1 MIFERGD
8 FKSSRIQ
15 KSFINDSLNESRR
28 FNAKT
33 ASSLKPTIFL
43 SHKHN
48 DLEDEE
54 ELKGFIELIE
64 GMGAKVYIDS
74 MDNTLPQQTTG
85 DTAKRI
91 KEIIKFCNKF
101 ILIATEKAIMS
112 FWCNWELGVGDVYKY
127 MDHIALLPIKE
138 KGTNDSKYKGNEYL
152 QIYPK
157 IEYKEA
163 FNNYNGHYFEEGYYV
178 SQPENN
184 ERKIY
189 IQLLKNWLKR

>member
-1 MIFERGD
+1 MIFERGH

-15 KSFINDSLNESRR
+15 KSFINDSLNGSRR
-28 FNAKT
+28 FNSKT
-33 ASSLKPTIFL
+33 AFSLKPTIFL

-85 DTAKRI
+85 DSAKRI

-101 ILIATEKAIMS
+101 ILIATEKAIVS
-112 FWCNWELGVGDVYKY
+112 FWCSWELGVGNVYQY

-138 KGTNDSKYKGNEYL
+138 KSTSDSKYKGNEYL

-163 FNNYNGHYFEEGYYV
+163 FTNFNGHYFEEGYYV

-184 ERKIY
+184 EGKIY
-189 IQLLKNWLKR
+189 IQLLKNWFKR